1 MKIANIKNAQV
12 SPKGQI
18 CDSDGNIPKLRQS
31 QFSKCLQH
39 WKKKVVNFDQSHVTT
54 TFYKFHF

>member
-18 CDSDGNIPKLRQS
+18 CDSDGNIPKLWQS
-31 QFSKCLQH
+31 QFSKCLQR
-39 WKKKVVNFDQSHVTT
+39 WKKSSEF
-54 TFYKFHF
+54 